1 MAVAFQ
7 PSERRPAAREAPARR
22 GRWGL
27 RLVAA
32 MGGAAFALAFPA
44 PGLWWWAY
52 IGLVPVLE
60 LVSTSPDRREAL
72 WRCWS
77 AGCGYFLVLYHW
89 LMPSLSVFALPLV
102 LVTGLVWLPWGLVA
116 WWLLRAPRSAG
127 RAAAAIVAVPAA
139 WVLVEYARG
148 WERLGGSWG
157 VLGTS
162 QWQVLPGLAVA
173 ALGGGWGLSF
183 LLVATGTA
191 LAMVVRPGTGLGAR
205 LGAAVVVLLIGGA
218 AGYGLTRSEPDVV
231 GALRIGGV
239 QPGVV
244 DDRRERPGSASR
256 CEP

>member
-77 AGCGYFLVLYHW
+77 AGGGYFLALYH
-89 LMPSLSVFALPLV
+89 LLVPSPSGFAP
-102 LVTGLVWLPWGLVA
+102 P
-116 WWLLRAPRSAG
+116 P
-127 RAAAAIVAVPAA
+127 
-139 WVLVEYARG
+139 
-148 WERLGGSWG
+148 
-157 VLGTS
+157 VLGEG
-162 QWQVLPGLAVA
+162 V
-173 ALGGGWGLSF
+173 GWVPL
-183 LLVATGTA
+183 
-191 LAMVVRPGTGLGAR
+191 GLGA
-205 LGAAVVVLLIGGA
+205 
-218 AGYGLTRSEPDVV
+218 
-231 GALRIGGV
+231 
-239 QPGVV
+239 
-244 DDRRERPGSASR
+244 
-256 CEP
+256 